1 MLWLLAMLLGL
12 VLGLGAGGRLGN
24 LARLR
29 FQWPWL
35 VVAAVVVRAA
45 IEVTPLNRV
54 EGAQYV
60 YLLALLAIVAW
71 TVWHVRLLPGVWLVS
86 AGGLLNLL
94 VIAANGARM
103 PVASQYAG
111 SLLQRGHVGQYTL
124 MTPSTQLNALGDWIS
139 LSPFPGVYSPGD
151 LLVALGLALVLL
163 VATHREPET
172 DGLAGKSQDV

>member
-12 VLGLGAGGRLGN
+12 VLGLGAGGHLEN
-24 LARLR
+24 LLRLR
-29 FQWPWL
+29 FRWPLL
-35 VVAAVVVRAA
+35 VVAAVIVRGAV
-45 IEVTPLNRV
+45 EVSPLNRV

-60 YLLALLAIVAW
+60 YLLSLLAIAGW
-71 TVWHVRLLPGVWLVS
+71 TVWHVKLLPGVWAVS
-86 AGGLLNLL
+86 AGATLNFV

-111 SLLQRGHVGQYTL
+111 SLVQRGHIGQYTL
-124 MTPSTQLNALGDWIS
+124 MTSSTNLNALGDWMS
-139 LSPFPGVYSPGD
+139 LGPLRGVYSPGD

-172 DGLAGKSQDV
+172 AVPAGKPQDV